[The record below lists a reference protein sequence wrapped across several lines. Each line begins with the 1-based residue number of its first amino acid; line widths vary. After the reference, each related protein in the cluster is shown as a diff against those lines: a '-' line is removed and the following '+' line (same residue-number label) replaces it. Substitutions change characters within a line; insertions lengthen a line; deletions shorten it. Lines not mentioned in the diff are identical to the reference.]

1 MFKTIL
7 TNWELVTAAISV
19 VLSLAAGVFYLIV
32 RVKAYKNAKTQS
44 ERAEILSEI
53 KSHAYGLVAAA
64 EQMMSDIPKSGQ
76 VKLLYVLNHIQKLCE
91 EQNVPYDCESWT
103 EFINGIIGT
112 SNDVITAKE
121 TEKAIGVYI
130 GNGEVI
136 EARGHAYGVVKS
148 KLKDRNFTQYGYAP
162 SDFVTYTSS
171 SNNSNA
177 STPSNTIKYYP
188 KCAKGYRSLVD
199 ALDSVKVDSSYSFR
213 KKIAIAN
220 GIKNYSGKPQQNI
233 DMLNMLK
240 VGKLKKA

>member
-130 GNGEVI
+130 GKVKEEVPYFMADADKLFEVI
-136 EARGHAYGVVKS
+136 PDSASYKVEYIL
-148 KLKDRNFTQYGYAP
+148 KLVA
-162 SDFVTYTSS
+162 
-171 SNNSNA
+171 NS
-177 STPSNTIKYYP
+177 
-188 KCAKGYRSLVD
+188 CAKYAIDVYELYDWRSYVNDLY
-199 ALDSVKVDSSYSFR
+199 LE
-213 KKIAIAN
+213 
-220 GIKNYSGKPQQNI
+220 QQ
-233 DMLNMLK
+233 L
-240 VGKLKKA
+240 GA